1 MGGILKN
8 LENNIPIITFMSS
21 KMFTEKK
28 ININSYNVSRFVEKF
43 GDASIQN
50 FCNVMLE
57 KIIDDKLIELTD
69 DNLKEVKQCAAQ
81 INKDPA
87 FVINSIIERFDLI
100 PVVKPDKIKVEVTAV
115 KQIIKTNKKNVANQ
129 VSNW

>member
-1 MGGILKN
+1 
-8 LENNIPIITFMSS
+8 
-21 KMFTEKK
+21 MFTDKK
-28 ININSYNVSRFVEKF
+28 IDIKSYNVSRFIEKF
-43 GDASIQN
+43 GDISIQN

-81 INKDPA
+81 IGKDPA

-115 KQIIKTNKKNVANQ
+115 KQIIKTNKRIISNQ
-129 VSNW
+129 VKNW